1 MYLAFQIVPIQYII
15 LIILILIILIIL
27 IIPIILIIILQEVVE
42 VEDKGPR
49 NMFYCLRYLI
59 LDNILMLH
67 FALIHY
73 NMLLF

>member
-1 MYLAFQIVPIQYII
+1 MFFDQAMDLSDNRITLVHIDI
-15 LIILILIILIIL
+15 LIIH
-27 IIPIILIIILQEVVE
+27 LIIILQKVVE

-49 NMFYCLRYLI
+49 NMFYYLRYLI
-59 LDNILMLH
+59 LDNILMPH

>member
-15 LIILILIILIIL
+15 LILILILNLNL
-27 IIPIILIIILQEVVE
+27 NLIPILNLILEEVVM
-42 VEDKGPR
+42 EDKDLR
-49 NMFYCLRYLI
+49 NMFYYLRYLI
-59 LDNILMLH
+59 LGNILMLH

>member
-1 MYLAFQIVPIQYII
+1 MYLAFQIVPIQYILLI
-15 LIILILIILIIL
+15 ILIILLIILILIIH
-27 IIPIILIIILQEVVE
+27 LIIILQKVVE

-49 NMFYCLRYLI
+49 NMFYYLRYLI
-59 LDNILMLH
+59 LGNILMLH